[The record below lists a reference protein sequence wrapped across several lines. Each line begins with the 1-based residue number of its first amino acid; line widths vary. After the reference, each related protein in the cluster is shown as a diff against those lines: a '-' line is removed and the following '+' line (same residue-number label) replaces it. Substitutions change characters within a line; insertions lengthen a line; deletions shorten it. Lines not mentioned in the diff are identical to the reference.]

1 MQKQP
6 NIIAI
11 VGLAGSGKTEA
22 TARFIERGFFRV
34 GFNEPLYEEVARL
47 GIERTQKHERMVR
60 ERLREEHGM
69 GVMADRSVPKVEQAL
84 AEGKN
89 VVAESLYSWA
99 EYKIMKE
106 RFSDS
111 FRTLAIYASPG
122 IRYERLGSRPV
133 RPLTPEA
140 ARARDYA
147 EIEGT
152 DKGGPIA
159 IADWTIL
166 NMSVREEFLKNVD
179 ILIDKIFE
187 NR

>member
-6 NIIAI
+6 NIIAV

-34 GFNEPLYEEVARL
+34 GFNEPLYEEVVRL
-47 GIERTQKHERMVR
+47 GLERTQEHERMVR
-60 ERLREEHGM
+60 ERLRKEYGM
-69 GVMADRSVPKVEQAL
+69 GVMADRSLPKIEQAL
-84 AEGKN
+84 AEGKD

-106 RFSDS
+106 RFGDA
-111 FRTLAIYASPG
+111 FRVLAIYASPQ
-122 IRYERLGSRPV
+122 IRYERLGSRSI
-133 RPLTPEA
+133 RPLTPDA

-159 IADWTIL
+159 IADWMIS
-166 NMSVREEFLKNVD
+166 NMASREEFLQNVD
-179 ILIDKIFE
+179 ALIGAILRD
-187 NR
+187 